1 MGRRLLQVAPEIVL
15 TLITEGNQWG
25 GCAEVLTVTTGV
37 PEGTQLVEGWFDHGV
52 GRLCLLLEHPS
63 WPVTDE
69 LGLFPVI
76 MSREQPVPVPLVKE
90 APNGP

>member
-1 MGRRLLQVAPEIVL
+1 MGRRLLQVFPEVVV
-15 TLITEGNQWG
+15 TLITQGNQWG
-25 GCAEVLTVTTGV
+25 GCEEVLTVLEGV
-37 PEGTQLVEGWFDHGV
+37 PEGTQLVGGWFDQAQ
-52 GRLCLLLEHPS
+52 GRLCLLLEHES